1 VSAFEPHMPSEP
13 KVDMPDFMVVLRGF
27 DRRQVEMWAAEVASQ
42 IEQERLRA
50 DEAEKR
56 AYRVEIDNKGAASF
70 SHLGTHVAS
79 ILEEAGRSSENML
92 ADAADRAQETVEAA
106 EEEAAEIIKAAEHRA
121 GEIEGDARHI
131 LDEARSEGARVE
143 EDALQAAEEMRAQAE
158 QDARTVLEEARD
170 ATDMIWQEAERE
182 RIGVEA
188 ETIRLE
194 TLRHRSLEQLGRVY
208 GHLESVL
215 DEVRAGIGRVEE
227 EEEDLDEATAAAAA
241 RLGVEPPASSPE
253 ESPRFPDLRPQD
265 RAVAVELG
273 AGDDPGELT
282 AGDDLR
288 DRGEP
293 SDRGDLGDR
302 SELSDLGDRSEFS
315 DRGDLGDGGKLAE
328 GGDSMLSATRPGTA
342 GPARPGTAGRPEQP
356 ALSDAV
362 DESADGS
369 PSTDAEATQPALAS
383 TDAEGTQPA
392 LASTTAETTQPT
404 PADDPAATTQPT
416 PPAANGAT
424 GPANGEA
431 GPDPDAT
438 QRLEPVGNTGP
449 KSRPSKPVSKE
460 SKGRP

>member
-1 VSAFEPHMPSEP
+1 MSAFEPHMPSEP

-27 DRRQVEMWAAEVASQ
+27 DRRQVEMWAAEVANQ

-121 GEIEGDARHI
+121 GEIEGDARRT
-131 LDEARSEGARVE
+131 LEEARSEGARVE

-227 EEEDLDEATAAAAA
+227 EQEDLDEATAAAAA

-253 ESPRFPDLRPQD
+253 ESPRFPDLRP
-265 RAVAVELG
+265 R
-273 AGDDPGELT
+273 T
-282 AGDDLR
+282 A
-288 DRGEP
+288 P
-293 SDRGDLGDR
+293 SP
-302 SELSDLGDRSEFS
+302 
-315 DRGDLGDGGKLAE
+315 
-328 GGDSMLSATRPGTA
+328 ATSP
-342 GPARPGTAGRPEQP
+342 PATTP
-356 ALSDAV
+356 S
-362 DESADGS
+362 SS
-369 PSTDAEATQPALAS
+369 PPVTTLAS
-383 TDAEGTQPA
+383 
-392 LASTTAETTQPT
+392 
-404 PADDPAATTQPT
+404 
-416 PPAANGAT
+416 
-424 GPANGEA
+424 
-431 GPDPDAT
+431 
-438 QRLEPVGNTGP
+438 
-449 KSRPSKPVSKE
+449 
-460 SKGRP
+460 

>member
-1 VSAFEPHMPSEP
+1 MPSEP

-92 ADAADRAQETVEAA
+92 ADAADRAQETVQAA
-106 EEEAAEIIKAAEHRA
+106 EGEAAEIIKAAEHRA
-121 GEIEGDARHI
+121 GEIEGDARRT
-131 LDEARSEGARVE
+131 LEEARSEGARVE
-143 EDALQAAEEMRAQAE
+143 DDALQAAEEMRAQAE

-227 EEEDLDEATAAAAA
+227 EQEDLDEATAAAAA

-265 RAVAVELG
+265 RTDLA
-273 AGDDPGELT
+273 AGDDSVELTVGDDAGELA

-293 SDRGDLGDR
+293 SDRGDL
-302 SELSDLGDRSEFS
+302 S
-315 DRGDLGDGGKLAE
+315 DGGKLAD
-328 GGDSMLSATRPGTA
+328 GGDGMLSATRPGTT
-342 GPARPGTAGRPEQP
+342 GPAQSQTATRPGTTSPAQSQTAGRPERQP
-356 ALSDAV
+356 ALSGAV
-362 DESADGS
+362 DDGADGS
-369 PSTDAEATQPALAS
+369 SAGDAEVTQPAL
-383 TDAEGTQPA
+383 T
-392 LASTTAETTQPT
+392 STTAETTQPT
-404 PADDPAATTQPT
+404 PADDPAATTQPS
-416 PPAANGAT
+416 PPAANGAA
-424 GPANGEA
+424 GSANGEA
-431 GPDPDAT
+431 EPDPDAT
-438 QRLEPVGNTGP
+438 QRLEPVGNSGP
-449 KSRPSKPVSKE
+449 KSHSSKPPSKE
-460 SKGRP
+460 SKGRS